1 MQIAEKIANFFPFV
15 VQSLLIGIF
24 VDLDHLSDELFKI
37 SLHAAAKR
45 LTAFVVKRIDL
56 SVDLSKWL

>member
-15 VQSLLIGIF
+15 VQRLLIGIF
-24 VDLDHLSDELFKI
+24 VDLDYLSDELFKI
-37 SLHAAAKR
+37 SLHAAAKS

>member
-15 VQSLLIGIF
+15 VESLLIGIL
-24 VDLDHLSDELFKI
+24 VDLDYLSDELFKI